1 MAKKTLSK
9 FEKAATE
16 RSQFRSD
23 LKRTLDRGN
32 KPAGWSDK
40 ATEASAKVRKAK
52 AKGPT
57 VKDLR
62 AMAKEYGI
70 KGYSKMSKQELLMA
84 TGSRLEKPA
93 SPVRASAAAAGRAR
107 HNILQ
112 TARVGKTVVV
122 QSHRRDLR

>member
-1 MAKKTLSK
+1 MAKKSL
-9 FEKAATE
+9 
-16 RSQFRSD
+16 
-23 LKRTLDRGN
+23 
-32 KPAGWSDK
+32 
-40 ATEASAKVRKAK
+40 ASRQAEWLQR
-52 AKGPT
+52 
-57 VKDLR
+57 
-62 AMAKEYGI
+62 
-70 KGYSKMSKQELLMA
+70 KMSKQELLMA